1 MLTKFQIQHP
11 LSSLATEFYQVSKSH
26 MVLASL
32 HGNDLGIVKNYQLLK
47 SFSFFEVFSTFHWYC
62 VYRVNHLFYSKIVL
76 LIEEVVLSVINT
88 LQMTPVRWPNEK
100 T

>member
-47 SFSFFEVFSTFHWYC
+47 SFSLSKFLARFTGIVFT
-62 VYRVNHLFYSKIVL
+62 
-76 LIEEVVLSVINT
+76 E
-88 LQMTPVRWPNEK
+88 
-100 T
+100 

>member
-26 MVLASL
+26 MVLASR

-47 SFSFFEVFSTFHWYC
+47 SFSLFEVFST
-62 VYRVNHLFYSKIVL
+62 NHLFYSKIVL
-76 LIEEVVLSVINT
+76 LIEKVVLSVINT
-88 LQMTPVRWPNEK
+88 LQMTPVRWLSEK
-100 T
+100 I

>member
-47 SFSFFEVFSTFHWYC
+47 SFPFSKFLARFTGI
-62 VYRVNHLFYSKIVL
+62 VYT
-76 LIEEVVLSVINT
+76 E
-88 LQMTPVRWPNEK
+88 
-100 T
+100 